1 MNRLALASSVVCA
14 LLLAGC
20 VALPVAP
27 TVMALP
33 GSTKG
38 LDQFRVDDD
47 YCRAYAQARIG
58 GSAQVASGNAA
69 ASAAAGTAIGAAA
82 GAIIGSASGNAG
94 PGAAIGAGTGLLF
107 GSAYGTD
114 MYGYSYYALQQ
125 QYDAAYVQC
134 MYARGNRVP
143 VRGAY
148 GGTTQGRLPQDY
160 SAPYPSRSG
169 SPASGYVVPDPR
181 TDSIPPPDTPPPRQ

>member
-1 MNRLALASSVVCA
+1 MNHRAIVSSAVAA

-27 TVMALP
+27 TVMVLP

-38 LDQFRVDDD
+38 LGQFRADDD

-58 GSAQVASGNAA
+58 GAAQAASGSAA
-69 ASAAAGTAIGAAA
+69 ASAAAGTALGAAA

-94 PGAAIGAGTGLLF
+94 PGAAVGAGTGLLF
-107 GSAYGTD
+107 GSAYGSD
-114 MYGYSYYALQQ
+114 IYGYSYYALQQ

-134 MYARGNRVP
+134 MYAQGNRVP

-148 GGTTQGRLPQDY
+148 GGTIQGRVPQG
-160 SAPYPSRSG
+160 SAPSGG
-169 SPASGYVVPDPR
+169 SPATGYPVPDPR
-181 TDSIPPPDTPPPRQ
+181 TDSIPPPNTPPPRL